1 VGFGHGEGVD
11 VVVVGGGQAG
21 LAAGYYLQ
29 RANRDRPTGRPPL
42 RFVLLD
48 QRASAGG
55 AWGDGWAS
63 LRLFS
68 PAAYSSL
75 PGWPMPPEKGGSET
89 PSADHVRQ
97 YLEAYE
103 QRYRLP
109 IQRPNTVT
117 GVERDPKGDGFR
129 VVTDQGSWSTQVV
142 VSATGTWG
150 RPFWPRYPGMA
161 TFRGRQLHT
170 QHYRRA
176 GDFEG
181 ARVLV
186 VGGGNS
192 AAQITAD
199 LAGRHDGTVTWLT
212 LRPPRYLPDDVDGRA
227 LFDIATP
234 AVRNPHPTTQG
245 VASLG
250 DIVAV
255 PTVRAARDRGQLNAQ
270 PMFDRLTPTGVA
282 WDDPARRLDADVII
296 WGTGFRPDIPH
307 LAALGLHRHH
317 GHPATDSDLPT
328 RSVDHRGLFF
338 LGYGDWCGPAS
349 ATLIGVGPA
358 ARATV
363 SAMLAELT
371 PSEDASR

>member
-1 VGFGHGEGVD
+1 MGTDQQTAAD
-11 VVVVGGGQAG
+11 VVVVGGGQAA

-29 RANRDRPTGRPPL
+29 RANRDLPSGRDPL

-48 QRASAGG
+48 QRGSAGG
-55 AWGDGWAS
+55 AWSDGWQS

-75 PGWPMPPEKGGSET
+75 PGWAMPPEEGGGDT
-89 PSADHVRQ
+89 PAAEHVRR

-103 QRYRLP
+103 QRYQLP
-109 IQRPNTVT
+109 VQRPVAVT
-117 GVERDPKGDGFR
+117 TVERHGSGGFR
-129 VVTDQGSWSTQVV
+129 VVTDRGAWSARVV
-142 VSATGTWG
+142 INATGTWG
-150 RPFWPRYPGMA
+150 RPFWPRYPGMS

-176 GDFEG
+176 GDFDK
-181 ARVLV
+181 ARVVV

-192 AAQITAD
+192 AAQIAAD
-199 LAGRHDGTVTWLT
+199 LAGRREGTVTWTT

-227 LFDIATP
+227 LFDIATR
-234 AVRNPHPTTQG
+234 AVRNPDPTQQQG

-255 PTVRAARDRGQLNAQ
+255 PTVRDARDRGLLQAQ
-270 PMFDRLTPTGVA
+270 PMFDRLTPAGVA
-282 WDDPARRLDADVII
+282 WDAPSRQVDADVII
-296 WGTGFRPDIPH
+296 WCTGFRPDLAH
-307 LAALGLHRHH
+307 LAAPGLRRHQ
-317 GHPATDSDLPT
+317 GHPVTDPELPT
-328 RSVDHRGLFF
+328 RSVDEPRLFF
-338 LGYGDWCGPAS
+338 LGYGDWCGAAS

-363 SAMLAELT
+363 AAVLTELGNGH
-371 PSEDASR
+371 PGRR

>member
-1 VGFGHGEGVD
+1 MKIDHETDVD
-11 VVVVGGGQAG
+11 VVVVGGGQAA
-21 LAAGYYLQ
+21 LAAAYYLQ
-29 RANRDRPTGRPPL
+29 RVNRDRSSAHAPI

-48 QRASAGG
+48 QRPAAGG
-55 AWGDGWAS
+55 AWRDGWES

-75 PGWPMPPEKGGSET
+75 PGWPMSPEKGSSGT
-89 PSADHVRQ
+89 PSADHVRR
-97 YLEAYE
+97 YLAAYE

-109 IQRPNTVT
+109 VRRPVTVT
-117 GVERDPKGDGFR
+117 AVESDAASSVFR
-129 VVTDQGSWSTQVV
+129 VSTNRDTWSARMLI
-142 VSATGTWG
+142 SATGTWG

-170 QHYRRA
+170 RHYRRA
-176 GDFEG
+176 SDFDH

-199 LAGRHDGTVTWLT
+199 LAGRQDGTVTWLT

-227 LFDIATP
+227 LFDIATR
-234 AVRNPHPTTQG
+234 AVRSSDPSQQG
-245 VASLG
+245 VAGLG

-255 PTVRAARDRGQLNAQ
+255 PSVRDARDRGLLQAQ
-270 PMFDRLTPTGVA
+270 PMFDRLTPTGAA
-282 WDDPARRLDADVII
+282 WDAPSRHVDADVII
-296 WGTGFRPDIPH
+296 WCTGFRPDLAH
-307 LAALGLHRHH
+307 LAGLSLTRHH
-317 GHPATDSDLPT
+317 GHPVTDPELPT
-328 RSVDHRGLFF
+328 RSSDHPGLFL

-349 ATLIGVGPA
+349 ATLIGAGPA

-363 SAMLAELT
+363 SSILAQLT
-371 PSEDASR
+371 PSQDVSG